1 MSEETPMIES
11 IGFLAA
17 VYVSDQDKALDFYVE
32 KLGLTTVGDKAYESG
47 VRWVEVALAD
57 WVEVALA
64 GNKASIALLKP
75 EDEDRIGEHT
85 GITFRTD
92 NIDATYKQL
101 REQGVQ
107 FKREPK
113 PTPWGGYDAE
123 FLDQD
128 DNKLLL
134 IQYHKRPLG
143 PDDEQS

>member
-1 MSEETPMIES
+1 MSEETTMIES

-17 VYVSDQDKALDFYVE
+17 VYVSNQDKALNFYVE
-32 KLGLTTVGDKAYESG
+32 KLGLTKVWDKAYESG
-47 VRWVEVALAD
+47 FR

-64 GNKASIALLKP
+64 GNKTTIALLKP

-92 NIDATYKQL
+92 NINATYKKL

-123 FLDQD
+123 FVDQD

-143 PDDEQS
+143 PDGEPS